1 MKYIEVKLPKSTVF
15 LTNDEIQYM
24 LRENPGLYKESL
36 KRGKY
41 ILRSRQQKQR
51 EAKKYY
57 ESGGVKD

>member
-15 LTNDEIQYM
+15 LTNDEIQCM

-51 EAKKYY
+51 EAKKIL
-57 ESGGVKD
+57 